1 MRKFLIIFLLL
12 ASLTTAQAQKY
23 ACVNTDYIMRSV
35 PEYNQ
40 ALAKINKFIAEWQ
53 QELQNKQQEV
63 DELRQQYQQEAYLLP
78 DNLKQRRQDEI
89 HNKESELRS
98 LQQQRFGAGGDLD
111 QKRAELLLRQVE
123 WLHPMEVQGM
133 IKALAPTRGL
143 VSNKA
148 VLAKNNLENINLK
161 SKITNRTKMKKGF
174 IVVLVALLAFG
185 GSAMAQK
192 NIKLGH
198 INSNDLMQIMPGR
211 DTAMALLQ
219 KEVEDL
225 QTEMEE
231 MKKEYE
237 TQVNNYLAKKDQL
250 SELIRKSK
258 ESDIQ
263 KMAERIETFQAN
275 AQKLLEE
282 RQEALLKPIVDRAK
296 AAIEE
301 VGKENGY
308 TYIFDAGVG
317 TVLYSQDSDDI
328 MPLVKK
334 KLGLK

>member
-1 MRKFLIIFLLL
+1 
-12 ASLTTAQAQKY
+12 
-23 ACVNTDYIMRSV
+23 
-35 PEYNQ
+35 
-40 ALAKINKFIAEWQ
+40 
-53 QELQNKQQEV
+53 
-63 DELRQQYQQEAYLLP
+63 
-78 DNLKQRRQDEI
+78 
-89 HNKESELRS
+89 
-98 LQQQRFGAGGDLD
+98 
-111 QKRAELLLRQVE
+111 
-123 WLHPMEVQGM
+123 
-133 IKALAPTRGL
+133 
-143 VSNKA
+143 
-148 VLAKNNLENINLK
+148 
-161 SKITNRTKMKKGF
+161 MKKGF
-174 IVVLVALLAFG
+174 IVVLVALLVFG

-225 QTEMEE
+225 QAEMEA

-263 KMAERIETFQAN
+263 KMGERIETFQAN
-275 AQKLLEE
+275 AQKLLED
-282 RQEALLKPIVDRAK
+282 RQEELLKPIVDRAK

-308 TYIFDAGVG
+308 TYIFDAGLG
-317 TVLYSQDSDDI
+317 TLLYSQDSDDI

>member
-1 MRKFLIIFLLL
+1 
-12 ASLTTAQAQKY
+12 
-23 ACVNTDYIMRSV
+23 
-35 PEYNQ
+35 
-40 ALAKINKFIAEWQ
+40 
-53 QELQNKQQEV
+53 
-63 DELRQQYQQEAYLLP
+63 
-78 DNLKQRRQDEI
+78 
-89 HNKESELRS
+89 
-98 LQQQRFGAGGDLD
+98 
-111 QKRAELLLRQVE
+111 
-123 WLHPMEVQGM
+123 
-133 IKALAPTRGL
+133 
-143 VSNKA
+143 
-148 VLAKNNLENINLK
+148 
-161 SKITNRTKMKKGF
+161 MKKGF

-185 GSAMAQK
+185 GSAMAQR

-211 DTAMALLQ
+211 DTAMNLLQ

-225 QTEMEE
+225 QAEMEE

-263 KMAERIETFQAN
+263 KMAERIETFQSN

-317 TVLYSQDSDDI
+317 TLLYSQDSDDI

>member
-1 MRKFLIIFLLL
+1 
-12 ASLTTAQAQKY
+12 
-23 ACVNTDYIMRSV
+23 
-35 PEYNQ
+35 
-40 ALAKINKFIAEWQ
+40 
-53 QELQNKQQEV
+53 
-63 DELRQQYQQEAYLLP
+63 
-78 DNLKQRRQDEI
+78 
-89 HNKESELRS
+89 
-98 LQQQRFGAGGDLD
+98 
-111 QKRAELLLRQVE
+111 
-123 WLHPMEVQGM
+123 
-133 IKALAPTRGL
+133 
-143 VSNKA
+143 
-148 VLAKNNLENINLK
+148 
-161 SKITNRTKMKKGF
+161 MKKGF

-225 QTEMEE
+225 QAEMEA

-263 KMAERIETFQAN
+263 KMGERIETFQAN
-275 AQKLLEE
+275 AQKLLED
-282 RQEALLKPIVDRAK
+282 RQEELLKPIVDRAK

-308 TYIFDAGVG
+308 TYIFDAGLG
-317 TVLYSQDSDDI
+317 TLLYSQDSDDI
-328 MPLVKK
+328 MPLVKN

>member
-1 MRKFLIIFLLL
+1 
-12 ASLTTAQAQKY
+12 
-23 ACVNTDYIMRSV
+23 
-35 PEYNQ
+35 
-40 ALAKINKFIAEWQ
+40 
-53 QELQNKQQEV
+53 
-63 DELRQQYQQEAYLLP
+63 
-78 DNLKQRRQDEI
+78 
-89 HNKESELRS
+89 
-98 LQQQRFGAGGDLD
+98 
-111 QKRAELLLRQVE
+111 
-123 WLHPMEVQGM
+123 M

>member
-1 MRKFLIIFLLL
+1 
-12 ASLTTAQAQKY
+12 
-23 ACVNTDYIMRSV
+23 
-35 PEYNQ
+35 
-40 ALAKINKFIAEWQ
+40 
-53 QELQNKQQEV
+53 
-63 DELRQQYQQEAYLLP
+63 
-78 DNLKQRRQDEI
+78 
-89 HNKESELRS
+89 
-98 LQQQRFGAGGDLD
+98 
-111 QKRAELLLRQVE
+111 
-123 WLHPMEVQGM
+123 
-133 IKALAPTRGL
+133 
-143 VSNKA
+143 
-148 VLAKNNLENINLK
+148 
-161 SKITNRTKMKKGF
+161 MKKGF
-174 IVVLVALLAFG
+174 IVVLVALLALG

-225 QTEMEE
+225 QAEMEA

-263 KMAERIETFQAN
+263 KMAERIETFQTN
-275 AQKLLEE
+275 AQKLLED
-282 RQEALLKPIVDRAK
+282 RQEELLKPIVDRAK

-317 TVLYSQDSDDI
+317 TLLYSQDSDDI

>member
-1 MRKFLIIFLLL
+1 
-12 ASLTTAQAQKY
+12 
-23 ACVNTDYIMRSV
+23 
-35 PEYNQ
+35 
-40 ALAKINKFIAEWQ
+40 
-53 QELQNKQQEV
+53 
-63 DELRQQYQQEAYLLP
+63 
-78 DNLKQRRQDEI
+78 
-89 HNKESELRS
+89 
-98 LQQQRFGAGGDLD
+98 
-111 QKRAELLLRQVE
+111 
-123 WLHPMEVQGM
+123 
-133 IKALAPTRGL
+133 
-143 VSNKA
+143 
-148 VLAKNNLENINLK
+148 
-161 SKITNRTKMKKGF
+161 MKKGF

-225 QTEMEE
+225 QAEMEA

-263 KMAERIETFQAN
+263 KMGERIETFQAN
-275 AQKLLEE
+275 AQKLLED
-282 RQEALLKPIVDRAK
+282 RQEELLKPIVDRAK

>member
-1 MRKFLIIFLLL
+1 
-12 ASLTTAQAQKY
+12 
-23 ACVNTDYIMRSV
+23 
-35 PEYNQ
+35 
-40 ALAKINKFIAEWQ
+40 
-53 QELQNKQQEV
+53 
-63 DELRQQYQQEAYLLP
+63 
-78 DNLKQRRQDEI
+78 
-89 HNKESELRS
+89 
-98 LQQQRFGAGGDLD
+98 
-111 QKRAELLLRQVE
+111 
-123 WLHPMEVQGM
+123 
-133 IKALAPTRGL
+133 
-143 VSNKA
+143 
-148 VLAKNNLENINLK
+148 
-161 SKITNRTKMKKGF
+161 MKKGF

-225 QTEMEE
+225 QAEMEA

-275 AQKLLEE
+275 AQKLLED
-282 RQEALLKPIVDRAK
+282 RQEELLKPIVDRAK

-317 TVLYSQDSDDI
+317 TLLYSQDSDDI

>member
-1 MRKFLIIFLLL
+1 
-12 ASLTTAQAQKY
+12 
-23 ACVNTDYIMRSV
+23 
-35 PEYNQ
+35 
-40 ALAKINKFIAEWQ
+40 
-53 QELQNKQQEV
+53 
-63 DELRQQYQQEAYLLP
+63 
-78 DNLKQRRQDEI
+78 
-89 HNKESELRS
+89 
-98 LQQQRFGAGGDLD
+98 
-111 QKRAELLLRQVE
+111 
-123 WLHPMEVQGM
+123 
-133 IKALAPTRGL
+133 
-143 VSNKA
+143 
-148 VLAKNNLENINLK
+148 
-161 SKITNRTKMKKGF
+161 MKKGF

-211 DTAMALLQ
+211 DTAMNLLQ

-225 QTEMEE
+225 QTELEA

-263 KMAERIETFQAN
+263 KMGERIETFQAN

-282 RQEALLKPIVDRAK
+282 RQEELLKPIVDRAK

-317 TVLYSQDSDDI
+317 AVLYSQDSDDI